1 MLGIKNYTYRIMPKR
16 NKELRQK
23 CDFELTMDLIS
34 GKWKGII
41 IYHLFK
47 GTKRFSEL
55 KRLLPEI
62 TQRMLTLQLR
72 ELEHSKIVIRTVFPE
87 VPVRVEYK
95 LSQVGQSLKPAF
107 EEINQWGVLYKR
119 KIRI

>member
-1 MLGIKNYTYRIMPKR
+1 MPKR
-16 NKELRQK
+16 NKALRQK
-23 CDFELTMDLIS
+23 CDFELTMDLIG

-47 GTKRFSEL
+47 GSKRFSEL
-55 KRLLPEI
+55 RRLLPEI

-72 ELEHSKIVIRTVFPE
+72 ELESSKIVIRTVFPE

-95 LSQVGQSLKPAF
+95 LSTLGLSLQAAF
-107 EEINQWGVLYKR
+107 DEINKWGMLYKR
-119 KIRI
+119 KIK

>member
-1 MLGIKNYTYRIMPKR
+1 MDLSIKNYTKVFMAKR

-23 CDFELTMDLIS
+23 CDFELTMDLIG

-47 GTKRFSEL
+47 GSKRFSEL

-72 ELEHSKIVIRTVFPE
+72 ELENSKIVIRTVFPE

-95 LSQVGQSLKPAF
+95 LSQAGQSLQAAF
-107 EEINQWGVLYKR
+107 DEINKWGVLYKR
-119 KIRI
+119 KIK